1 MLFFYNG
8 LNFVLRR
15 GQEHRQLKISQFQFR
30 TVSDPERPGQ
40 SIDTVEYREHGS
52 KNRPGGR
59 HQLNLE
65 NKTVVHYA
73 APEVGERCYVYL
85 LRLYLSKLPES
96 ALQRDIFYMKP
107 RDKQPA
113 SASEPWYSNRPMG
126 HNALESF
133 LKDILKEAG
142 IDHTNRSNHSLRAT
156 SISRMYQKQIPEKLI
171 MERSGHLSTEGMMS
185 YQRTTAA
192 QQKAVCN
199 ALSKP
204 EKCNPEKK
212 DGEIVAKRDVKPDAG
227 GCPASTSKD
236 SDVKSEENA
245 AIAEEVM
252 KRLAFGNLTNC
263 TLNFTFGQ

>member
-1 MLFFYNG
+1 
-8 LNFVLRR
+8 
-15 GQEHRQLKISQFQFR
+15 
-30 TVSDPERPGQ
+30 
-40 SIDTVEYREHGS
+40 
-52 KNRPGGR
+52 
-59 HQLNLE
+59 
-65 NKTVVHYA
+65 
-73 APEVGERCYVYL
+73 
-85 LRLYLSKLPES
+85 
-96 ALQRDIFYMKP
+96 
-107 RDKQPA
+107 
-113 SASEPWYSNRPMG
+113 MG

-192 QQKAVCN
+192 QQKAVCG
-199 ALSKP
+199 AVTKP

-212 DGEIVAKRDVKPDAG
+212 GEIIGKHDVIDVKPEAG
-227 GCPASTSKD
+227 GCLASTSAD
-236 SDVKSEENA
+236 SCVKPEEGA

-263 TLNFTFGQ
+263 TLNFAFGQ

>member
-1 MLFFYNG
+1 
-8 LNFVLRR
+8 
-15 GQEHRQLKISQFQFR
+15 
-30 TVSDPERPGQ
+30 
-40 SIDTVEYREHGS
+40 
-52 KNRPGGR
+52 
-59 HQLNLE
+59 
-65 NKTVVHYA
+65 
-73 APEVGERCYVYL
+73 
-85 LRLYLSKLPES
+85 
-96 ALQRDIFYMKP
+96 MKP

-113 SASEPWYSNRPMG
+113 SASEPWYSNRPIG

-133 LKDILKEAG
+133 LKDIPKEAG
-142 IDHTNRSNHSLRAT
+142 IDHSNRSDHSLRAT

-204 EKCNPEKK
+204 DPEKK
-212 DGEIVAKRDVKPDAG
+212 EGEIV
-227 GCPASTSKD
+227 ASTSKD
-236 SDVKSEENA
+236 SDVKPEEDA